1 MESKK
6 IKIVIVGHSG
16 VGKTS
21 IIHRYIYDNGDLN
34 VIEPTLGAVYHEK
47 QQQLKDGERVT
58 F

>member
-21 IIHRYIYDNGDLN
+21 IISRYIFDNGDLN
-34 VIEPTLGAVYHEK
+34 TIEPTLGAVYHEK
-47 QQQLKDGERVT
+47 IQ
-58 F
+58 